1 MNKESIQNPPP
12 YSIAIYC
19 GSSVGNDPK
28 FAQEAI
34 SVGNLLVELGIGLV
48 YGGGGIG
55 IMGQIA
61 TTMHNQNGY
70 VHGIIPRFLFDR
82 EVAFSNCTKLT
93 ITESMH
99 ERKAIIAEDSDIF
112 MALPGGFGTLDELME
127 IITWKQLNLHQKPII
142 IYNVFGFYDELLVTI
157 EKLSE
162 NGFINPDTLNIYEVI
177 STKEELKDYLSTYIQ
192 SEHKPHIFIKE
203 RS

>member
-1 MNKESIQNPPP
+1 MKEESIQNPPP

-19 GSSVGNDPK
+19 GSSVGNNPK
-28 FAQEAI
+28 FAPEAVL
-34 SVGNLLVELGIGLV
+34 VGNLLLELGIGLV

-61 TTMHNQNGY
+61 DTMFHQNGY
-70 VHGIIPRFLFDR
+70 VHGIIPQFLFDR
-82 EVAFSNCTKLT
+82 EVAFENCTKLT

-99 ERKAIIAEDSDIF
+99 ERKAIIAQDSDIF

-142 IYNVFGFYDELLVTI
+142 IYNVFGFYDELLITI
-157 EKLSE
+157 KKLSD
-162 NGFINPDTLNIYEVI
+162 NGFIASSALKLYEVI
-177 STKEELKDYLSTYIQ
+177 SSIEELKTYLSTYIH
-192 SEHKPHIFIKE
+192 SEHKPHTFNKE